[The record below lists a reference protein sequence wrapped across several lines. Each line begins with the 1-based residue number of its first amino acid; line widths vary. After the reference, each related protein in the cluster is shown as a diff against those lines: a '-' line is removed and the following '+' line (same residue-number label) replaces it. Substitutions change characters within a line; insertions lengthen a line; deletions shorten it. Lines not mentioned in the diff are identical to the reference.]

1 MSEYGDES
9 RRRVVVIG
17 AGLAGLACARRLLDQ
32 GVDVSVIEAADAVGG
47 RIRTDDIDGY
57 RLDRGFQVM
66 LTAYEELRAHVDLDQ
81 LDLRAFAPGS
91 MVWSGRG
98 LEQLSDPFRAPSAL
112 LASARAR
119 VGTLEDK
126 LRVAKL
132 RRRLLSR
139 SPETAFEGVERS
151 TLEELRA
158 EGFSEAFI
166 EQFFRPFLGGVF
178 LERSLQTSS
187 SLFRYYFRCF
197 AAGDA
202 AVPAKG
208 MQRLPELLAAPL
220 EGRIRLNTS
229 VRATA
234 PGRVIL
240 DDGSIIEA
248 DEIVLATDAAS
259 AATLG
264 HVEEPAFKGTVTSYF
279 SAPTAPVEQALLIL
293 DGEGSGPANHMA
305 VMSLV
310 SPHYAPKGRHLIAVS
325 GVDEAALDTEVF
337 IGDARVQMGRWF
349 GSQVDQWDH
358 IRTYSIPNALP
369 RHDAGFAEDLPART
383 TPDGVWVTGDYT
395 DFGSIQGALRAG
407 RTTADRVIE
416 GAAVVTR

>member
-1 MSEYGDES
+1 MNEYGDES

-66 LTAYEELRAHVDLDQ
+66 LTAYEELRAHVDLEQ

-126 LRVAKL
+126 LRVANL

-166 EQFFRPFLGGVF
+166 EQFFRPLLGGVF

-264 HVEEPAFKGTVTSYF
+264 HVEEPSFKGTVTSYF

>member
-1 MSEYGDES
+1 MSEYVDQS
-9 RRRVVVIG
+9 RRQAVVIG
-17 AGLAGLACARRLLDQ
+17 AGLAGLACARRLLEQ

-47 RIRTDDIDGY
+47 RIRTDEVDGY

-66 LTAYEELRAHVDLDQ
+66 LTAYEELHAQIDLDQ
-81 LDLRAFAPGS
+81 LELRAFAPGS
-91 MVWSGRG
+91 VIWSGRG
-98 LEQLSDPFRAPSAL
+98 LEQLSDPFRTPSAL

-126 LRVAKL
+126 LRVANV

-139 SPETAFEGVERS
+139 SPDTVFEGVERS

-158 EGFSEAFI
+158 EGFSDAFI

-178 LERSLQTSS
+178 LERSLQTSA

-229 VRATA
+229 VRATS

-240 DDGSIIEA
+240 DDGSTIEA
-248 DEIVLATDAAS
+248 DDIVLATDAAS

-264 HVEEPAFKGTVTSYF
+264 QVETPSFKRTVTSYF
-279 SAPTAPVEQALLIL
+279 SAPAAPVEQPLLIL
-293 DGEGSGPANHMA
+293 DGEGSGPANHVA
-305 VMSLV
+305 VMSSV
-310 SPHYAPKGRHLIAVS
+310 SPDYAPSGRHLIAVS
-325 GVDEAALDTEVF
+325 GVDEAALDAERF
-337 IGDARVQMGRWF
+337 IEGARVQMGRWF
-349 GSQVDQWDH
+349 GRQVDQWDH

-369 RHDAGFAEDLPART
+369 RHDAGFADDRPARR
-383 TPDGVWVTGDYT
+383 TPDGAWVTGDYT

-416 GAAVVTR
+416 GASVVTR

>member
-66 LTAYEELRAHVDLDQ
+66 LTAYEELRAHVDLEQ

-126 LRVAKL
+126 LRVANL

-264 HVEEPAFKGTVTSYF
+264 HVEEPSFKCTVTSYF

-310 SPHYAPKGRHLIAVS
+310 SPHYAPRGRHLIAVS